1 MLFTHLIISCLPW
14 ICWLDVVPPQS
25 VDCGGGLVSAQGS
38 SCLGSLKVI
47 LFSLKKGA
55 LYPMTN
61 LTIVSLKEGPSP
73 SLGEGPQKG
82 FLFNGNLSTQGS
94 REIIDLSINR

>member
-14 ICWLDVVPPQS
+14 ICWLDIVPPQS
-25 VDCGGGLVSAQGS
+25 VDCGWGLVNAQGS
-38 SCLGSLKVI
+38 SYLGSLNII

-61 LTIVSLKEGPSP
+61 LTIVSLKEGSSQ
-73 SLGEGPQKG
+73 SLGEGTTERFP
-82 FLFNGNLSTQGS
+82 L
-94 REIIDLSINR
+94 